1 MTIIGADHTSYT
13 VRDLERARAFYCDV
27 LGFEILHE
35 RPRITNQYFRDIIGF
50 PDGVVR
56 DLYLKIPGTNH
67 HLEFFEYLHP
77 QGTQQDTT
85 PNNPGSSHIAY
96 LVDDIHAMYERL
108 KSVEGVEFISGPV
121 YLNEGPNV
129 GGWDLY
135 MKDPNGIVIELFQA
149 AK

>member
-27 LGFEILHE
+27 LGFEILHA

-96 LVDDIHAMYERL
+96 LVDDLSALYEKL
-108 KSVEGVEFISGPV
+108 KTVEHIQFISEPV
-121 YLNEGPNV
+121 YLDEGPNI
-129 GGWDLY
+129 GGWALY
-135 MKDPNGIVIELFQA
+135 MKDPNGIIIEMFQA